1 MGLLQQNEKQYYVGR
16 KEFEGDGTTTV
27 FTVTEIQEA
36 FHGSLSVAPGTTN
49 EKVKSLTSNRSV
61 AGKTKTKAVT
71 KVRTKK
77 AKSSGKLGVS
87 KRVSTKSA
95 SIVSVGKEKPS
106 PESKKDCCDK
116 DGKLLTKVND
126 KK

>member
-49 EKVKSLTSNRSV
+49 EKVKLFV
-61 AGKTKTKAVT
+61 
-71 KVRTKK
+71 
-77 AKSSGKLGVS
+77 
-87 KRVSTKSA
+87 
-95 SIVSVGKEKPS
+95 
-106 PESKKDCCDK
+106 
-116 DGKLLTKVND
+116 DGDQYPQHYLDTGGAQQVNYSFGYD
-126 KK
+126 IINGWL

>member
-1 MGLLQQNEKQYYVGR
+1 MKIKSLLITLISFCFILNAQSVDKKKRATRVSKG
-16 KEFEGDGTTTV
+16 KSK
-27 FTVTEIQEA
+27 TE
-36 FHGSLSVAPGTTN
+36 VVKTTN

-106 PESKKDCCDK
+106 PEIKKDCCDK